1 MNRAYD
7 LWFNEEWDELLAIP
21 LNSFNDLVQ
30 PTKASPHRQ
39 LMHLFTSVFKVK
51 ISDSYRN
58 DIKSTFKHVSKQIS
72 EKLGEQSIC
81 LSKVLNEFSLDE
93 FHAYLKH
100 CMLEG
105 KIHNR
110 YANVLQSTYKNVL
123 NKAIDINIPN
133 FERFYL
139 PSSFCYFTRVTERY
153 KPYNKD
159 DKEKITKAI
168 ESEIN
173 QVSKFLKPYQKSGK
187 GREILDKNDKL
198 LIENCDNLTLEDA
211 RWLFENKM
219 VCIPLTTSY
228 DFRLTRAGSI
238 FYKIINS
245 NGENYQDVYE
255 SWGILC
261 KITMNHL
268 LPFLLKLMQITGMNV
283 ESIYALELDDLVDK
297 HPATGKPCLRYWK
310 ERSDGQKLY
319 HLDIFKANLQ
329 WLTHSQGT
337 HVKDIFSTVTK
348 LTSTIREK
356 ASPEHKNKLWL
367 FETYN
372 GLIKSLPNKS
382 HVTSALKAFR
392 EKHQLLDQTR
402 GEKILETTRFRPTF
416 VSDLIEEGV
425 SIREIQL
432 LMGHRNLYTTMRYLD
447 IHDFGQT
454 ARKKIRDKLLEIHS
468 NLSSSVGN
476 KNRKKA
482 NQVNSQESLP
492 ISTPLATCKNIFD
505 PPESVKALPNYT
517 PGKPCSTYNMCLSCP
532 NVIITKTDLPK
543 LFAMK
548 RDYLVKIQN
557 SRILDTPFGHVIKS
571 NLKLL
576 NTILDP
582 EISEFSFSELDDAE
596 GLSLYIETTEL
607 I

>member
-1 MNRAYD
+1 MKRSAN
-7 LWFNEEWDELLAIP
+7 LWVYEWDELLTMP
-21 LNSFNDLVQ
+21 LNCFDDLAQ
-30 PTKASPHRQ
+30 PTKTSPHRQ

-58 DIKSTFKHVSKQIS
+58 DVKSTFRHVSRQIS
-72 EKLGEQSIC
+72 EKL
-81 LSKVLNEFSLDE
+81 SKQPVYLCEVLNEFSLDE
-93 FHAYLKH
+93 FHAYLKR
-100 CMLEG
+100 CMLDE

-123 NKAIDINIPN
+123 NKAIDINVPN

-159 DKEKITKAI
+159 DKEKISKAI

-173 QVSKFLKPYQKSGK
+173 QVSKLLKPYQKSGG
-187 GREILDKNDKL
+187 GREVIDENGE
-198 LIENCDNLTLEDA
+198 LIIEDYDTLTLEDA

-219 VCIPLTTSY
+219 ACTPISTSNN
-228 DFRLTRAGSI
+228 FRHTLVEST
-238 FYKIINS
+238 FHEIISS
-245 NGENYQDVYE
+245 NGACYQDVYE
-255 SWGILC
+255 AWGVLY
-261 KITMNHL
+261 KVTMNHL

-310 ERSDGQKLY
+310 ERSNGQKSY

-337 HVKDIFSTVTK
+337 HVKDIFNTVTR
-348 LTSTIREK
+348 LTSVLREK
-356 ASPEHKNKLWL
+356 SSTEQKNKLWL
-367 FETYN
+367 FETHN
-372 GLIKSLPNKS
+372 GLIRNLPSSCYLNK
-382 HVTSALKAFR
+382 ALNTFR
-392 EKHQLLDQTR
+392 KKNQILEQAD

-416 VSDLIEEGV
+416 VSDLLEEGV

-447 IHDFGQT
+447 IHDFGQI
-454 ARKKIRDKLLEIHS
+454 ARIKIRDKLIELHS
-468 NLSSSVGN
+468 NISSSVGSKPN
-476 KNRKKA
+476 KEVN
-482 NQVNSQESLP
+482 NQERLP
-492 ISTPLATCKNIFD
+492 ISTPFATCKNIFD
-505 PPESVKALPNYT
+505 PPESVKALKNYI

-543 LFAMK
+543 LFAMR
-548 RDYLVKIQN
+548 RDYLIKIQN
-557 SRILDTPFGHVIKS
+557 SRVLDTPFGHVIKS
-571 NLKLL
+571 NLTLL
-576 NTILDP
+576 NSILDP
-582 EISEFSFSELDDAE
+582 TMSEFGLEELDDAE
-596 GLSLYIETTEL
+596 RLSLYVETTEL